1 MLRLWKPKNNY
12 TPYKFYQLVKSLN
25 ITLVTI
31 YIKEKDEFTQ
41 QYYEKID
48 KKINQKIKK
57 MKCIWHTIIKC

>member
-57 MKCIWHTIIKC
+57 MKCI